1 MNVDEHVDPSINSM
15 IRELQPAAVI
25 NNRGYDEGDFGTPER
40 DYQQGV
46 DAKRSFD
53 RLTEACQSVG
63 IESWSYRIDEDY
75 YTDRHLMRS
84 ISRYLAR
91 DANYLLNVGPTPDGT
106 IPEESAGI
114 LKRIGKWYGAVAEA
128 VIDVEPASQLTTNR
142 DVLLTRRDNVIYVHL
157 VNDPRTSGVKLDP
170 IAVAPNKATLLNT
183 GESVDFTVDLVP
195 TNHVEH
201 KPYLRLQNLPVNEM
215 INTVLVVKLEFDEAP
230 EETASDVMDNHVPLM
245 AR

>member
-1 MNVDEHVDPSINSM
+1 
-15 IRELQPAAVI
+15 
-25 NNRGYDEGDFGTPER
+25 
-40 DYQQGV
+40 
-46 DAKRSFD
+46 
-53 RLTEACQSVG
+53 
-63 IESWSYRIDEDY
+63 
-75 YTDRHLMRS
+75 
-84 ISRYLAR
+84 
-91 DANYLLNVGPTPDGT
+91 
-106 IPEESAGI
+106 